1 MSTKKVVVGMS
12 GGVDSSV
19 VAYLLQKQGYDVIG
33 IYMRNW
39 HDSDVTISPECP
51 WTDDSNDALLV
62 ADHLGIPFQVI
73 DLSEAYRDYVVEYM
87 FDQYRH
93 GLTPNPDVLCNREIK
108 FKAFL
113 HTALQLDADYVATGH
128 YCQKDA
134 HTLLRGTDANKDQSY
149 FLCQVPVSVI
159 DKVLF
164 PLGEYTKAEVR
175 QLAIDLNLPT
185 AHKKDSQG
193 LCFVGK
199 VKLPDF
205 LKQQLAPREGKV
217 YLLPPMP
224 IDPVDIDHIK
234 NEDLCSLAQQYHSTQ
249 LAGAVSIGTHTGA
262 HYYTVGQRKG
272 LGIGGYKS
280 PLFITHTDTRT
291 NQVYVVEGKNHAYL
305 YRQVL
310 EVIDDE
316 INIFL
321 PDFIPSRGEAVEV
334 LAQIRYRQQA
344 EPARLYRSSDGSLYT
359 FFYSPQFAI
368 TPGQFVAW
376 YHGHRLIGSGVIKPL
391 YKPHHQADV
400 NSITS

>member
-1 MSTKKVVVGMS
+1 MSKNKVVVGMS

-19 VAYLLQKQGYDVIG
+19 AAYLLQKQGYDVIG

-62 ADHLGIPFQVI
+62 ADHLDIPFQVI
-73 DLSEAYRDYVVEYM
+73 DLSEAYRDHVVEYM

-93 GLTPNPDVLCNREIK
+93 GFTPNPDVLCNREIK

-164 PLGEYTKAEVR
+164 PLAEYTKAEVR
-175 QLAIDLNLPT
+175 QLAIDLHLPT

-205 LKQQLAPREGKV
+205 LKQQLAPRQGDV
-217 YLLPPMP
+217 HLLPPMP
-224 IDPVDIDHIK
+224 VQKVDISQIK
-234 NEDLCSLAQQYHSTQ
+234 NEELCGLAHQDSTSE
-249 LAGAVSIGTHTGA
+249 LTAAVPIGTHTGA
-262 HYYTVGQRKG
+262 HYYTIGQRKG
-272 LGIGGYKS
+272 LGIGGYKE
-280 PLFITHTDTRT
+280 PLFITHTDTHS
-291 NQVYVVEGKNHAYL
+291 NDVYVVEGKHHAYL
-305 YRQVL
+305 YRQAL
-310 EVIDDE
+310 EVRE
-316 INIFL
+316 ENLNVFL
-321 PDFIPSRGEAVEV
+321 PHEIPARGEAVEV
-334 LAQIRYRQQA
+334 MAQIRYRQQA
-344 EPARLYRSSDGSLYT
+344 EKARLYRAVDGRLYT

-376 YHGHRLIGSGVIKPL
+376 YRERSLIGSGVITPIFD
-391 YKPHHQADV
+391 HHHSDV
-400 NSITS
+400 DKVKS